1 MTCVIG
7 VAKHQKRTPAPTQA
21 LTDATHTAESLTSS
35 DTTMPPQSKQPPVSG
50 VHRASAASPKTL
62 LMVTVEFPP
71 AKSSGVHR
79 IQSFAQDLMA
89 QGWRVIVL
97 TTTPNVYQQLDT
109 DHHDL
114 SALATH
120 VCRTQAITS
129 NHLFKIAGHYPAA
142 VTIPDRY
149 WPWLFSAIPQGKKLI
164 QQFNVDCIWSSY
176 PYLTAHLV
184 AHRLATQSKLPWLA
198 DFRDPLQCHYHQG
211 YQHGNA
217 FTRWLERKIVTRAD
231 ALCFVSEETRDLYR
245 TLYPT
250 LAAEQL
256 HVIEN
261 GFSRFLAPAGHA
273 TQSRQ
278 RAIPL
283 PQHHS
288 SSAADHHAHH
298 ALDHGQNES
307 AHHLV
312 DDRFVLLYSGSLYDG
327 HRDPT
332 ALFQALAQLKRQ
344 GMIDR
349 KNFVLRFRG
358 AGDGQRFQAQLQQ
371 AGIDTLVEF
380 LPSVSHSA
388 AMQEILTA
396 DANLL
401 IQGEIFNYQ
410 IPAKLYDYLQAEAPV
425 LAICP
430 QQSATARRCQQIAQ
444 CFSGWYSVEI
454 QSILRQWLNC
464 RQRQVPIILHPLTP
478 AQRQQLFSRQARSME
493 LADVLTQLVHSR
505 MRHEIRA
512 T

>member
-1 MTCVIG
+1 MTCVDG
-7 VAKHQKRTPAPTQA
+7 VAKHQQQTSAPTQA
-21 LTDATHTAESLTSS
+21 TMDKVHTSESLPLSAKTA
-35 DTTMPPQSKQPPVSG
+35 PPQSKQPPVSDMNL
-50 VHRASAASPKTL
+50 VNSAPPKTL

-109 DHHDL
+109 DQQDA
-114 SALATH
+114 SALATY
-120 VCRTQAITS
+120 VCRTHAMTS
-129 NHLFKIAGHYPAA
+129 NHLFQIAGHYPGV

-198 DFRDPLQCHYHQG
+198 DFRDPLQCHYHHG

-217 FTRWLERKIVTRAD
+217 FTRWLERKIVTRAN

-250 LAAEQL
+250 LPAEKL

-261 GFSRFLAPAGHA
+261 GFSRL
-273 TQSRQ
+273 
-278 RAIPL
+278 
-283 PQHHS
+283 
-288 SSAADHHAHH
+288 SAQAHV
-298 ALDHGQNES
+298 QKES
-307 AHHLV
+307 AQRRV

-332 ALFQALAQLKRQ
+332 ALFQALAQLKQQ
-344 GMIDR
+344 GIVSEQT
-349 KNFVLRFRG
+349 FVLRFRG
-358 AGDGQRFQAQLQQ
+358 AGDGQRFMPHLQQ
-371 AGIDTLVEF
+371 AGIAALVEF
-380 LPSVSHSA
+380 LPSVSHVA
-388 AMQEILTA
+388 AMQEIQTA

-430 QQSATARRCQQIAQ
+430 TQSATARRCQQIAQ
-444 CFSGWYSVEI
+444 CFSGWYSIEI
-454 QSILRQWLNC
+454 QSILRHWLRC
-464 RQRQVPIILHPLTP
+464 RQQQVPIIPHPLTP
-478 AQRQQLFSRQARSME
+478 AQRQQLFSRQARSVQ
-493 LADVLTQLVHSR
+493 LADVLSGLVVSASR
-505 MRHEIRA
+505 HHLS
-512 T
+512 TD